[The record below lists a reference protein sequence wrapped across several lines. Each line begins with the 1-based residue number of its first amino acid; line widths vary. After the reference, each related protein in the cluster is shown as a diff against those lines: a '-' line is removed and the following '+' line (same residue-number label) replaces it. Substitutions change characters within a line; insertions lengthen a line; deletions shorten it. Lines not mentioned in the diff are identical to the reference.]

1 MPVVVLRRATPQAN
15 PLHEA
20 SAADSLQTRR
30 KVPADGLQDGMPLP
44 DRCQRNP
51 IGTAKNKV
59 RSRLADAAQR
69 VRAVM
74 EDAENSFDAANRTTA
89 SAPAFAKQ
97 PAQGSEGRRVMKQD
111 GDMAAGGR
119 LPFQPRTQLHQFP
132 HRQCF
137 LGAVQ
142 EGAALGRL
150 EEVEFDRA
158 CSQPFGQQ
166 DDGRYL
172 LDVAPDQG
180 EDKLRLQAGLHQ
192 LPQPLESRL
201 KAALDPSH
209 PLMGCCVSPVQTNRN
224 QGLAVP
230 GEGMSQFPRAQDPVG
245 LKGEMQ
251 PSGLSHPQD
260 IGKGGVQERFPAAQ
274 LDSGK
279 TERESLIEDRGK
291 KRWFQVGVRPLGPL
305 ETGGN
310 PAMPAA

>member
-30 KVPADGLQDGMPLP
+30 KVPAYGLQDGMPLP

-74 EDAENSFDAANRTTA
+74 EDAENSFDAANRTPT
-89 SAPAFAKQ
+89 SAFAKQ

-111 GDMAAGGR
+111 GDTAAGGR
-119 LPFQPRTQLHQFP
+119 LPFQPRTQLYHFP
-132 HRQCF
+132 HRQRF

-142 EGAALGRL
+142 EGTALGRL

-158 CSQPFGQQ
+158 RPQSFGQQ
-166 DDGRYL
+166 DDLRHL
-172 LDVAPDQG
+172 LHIAPDQG

-192 LPQPLESRL
+192 LLQPLDGRL
-201 KAALDPSH
+201 KAALDPTQ
-209 PLMGCCVSPVQTNRN
+209 PLMGCCVSPVQTDRN
-224 QGLAVP
+224 LGSAVP
-230 GEGMSQFPRAQDPVG
+230 GEGMSQFLRAQDPVG

-260 IGKGGVQERFPAAQ
+260 IGKVRVQERLPAAQ

-279 TERESLIEDRGK
+279 TERESLIDDRGK
-291 KRWFQVGVRPLGPL
+291 KRWVQVGVRPVGSL
-305 ETGGN
+305 EPGGN